1 MTELSSSE
9 TSSELNVSIGSNEAA
24 ARPHSLPK
32 NSFFSIDQILS
43 KKTSRD
49 SEDQSEEP
57 VDKQPRLECSDDESD
72 ISDMEGAESKKEN
85 EKISFKPVSNSSLS
99 SSISTSSSSSIS
111 SVPFLSK
118 QKDWSL
124 NQHLTLNQLAK
135 PCMIPKLAFNQAPI
149 FSTPQIGYTSS
160 SLHNP
165 SFQHNNLYFSQF
177 HNGFASNAA
186 FGHHTGHP
194 LLVKPKKK
202 RSRAAFSH
210 AQVLELEKRFNYQRY
225 LSGPERADL
234 ASSLKVF
241 FLQN

>member
-1 MTELSSSE
+1 MTEQSSSE

-43 KKTSRD
+43 RKPSRD
-49 SEDQSEEP
+49 NEDQSEEP
-57 VDKQPRLECSDDESD
+57 VDKQARLECSDDESD
-72 ISDMEGAESKKEN
+72 ISDIEEGTDSKKG
-85 EKISFKPVSNSSLS
+85 KCSFKPVSNSSLS
-99 SSISTSSSSSIS
+99 SSISTSSSSSVS
-111 SVPFLSK
+111 SAPFLSK

-135 PCMIPKLAFNQAPI
+135 PCMIPKLSFNQAPI
-149 FSTPQIGYTSS
+149 FPASQIGFPPS
-160 SLHNP
+160 SLHNS

-177 HNGFASNAA
+177 HNGFVSNTA
-186 FGHHTGHP
+186 FGHHSGHP

-234 ASSLKVF
+234 ASSLKVIF
-241 FLQN
+241 